1 MYPNSGGFRA
11 MIEVL
16 SESYRA
22 ALAAMTVSGPR
33 SLLRRAEME
42 AEERGGG
49 DVGPGALSAHLK
61 SSSLNDPLRK
71 ELHIA
76 VARWDVV
83 DKEDG
88 WTDAT
93 EARTSERRATI
104 YRLLGLE
111 EGQKQIFDELFP
123 LDSEQTVVISDSF
136 TPWYSQEARA
146 GRADLYYKSYA
157 QYLERKNWAP
167 TALASLDEAT
177 SDVVSRL
184 SDPQQAE
191 PYQSKGLVVGY
202 VQSGKT
208 ANFTGVIA
216 KSIDA
221 GYRLI
226 IVLTGTIDVLRR
238 QTQRRIDMELVGKE
252 NIVRGVDPLDSELRA
267 RVDYYDD
274 PDWEAKFV
282 EYGFLPSMNNLP
294 DIIRLT
300 TAKKDYQDLGSGIV
314 ALEFDKRDKTL
325 PLWSAENLP
334 YSSAR
339 IAIVK
344 KNSSVLKKLLIDIR
358 RVRNKTHEIPT
369 LIIDD
374 ESDQASINTSNPD
387 SWKSGERTRTAI
399 NKAISEL
406 LELMPRAQ
414 YVGYTATPFANVF
427 VDPSDAQDIF
437 PKDFLISL
445 KRPPGYMGVA
455 DFHDMEKLDAEDR
468 TYANSN
474 EMALIRDATT
484 ASGAPKLGECIDA
497 FVLTGAVKLYRAARS
512 EETYRHHTMLVHES
526 VKQTDHK
533 ETAEEV
539 HGLWQEGA
547 YSSPKGLARL
557 KELYEKDILPVCRA
571 RSGTYSYPEEFKDLV
586 PYIGQAIAKITEV
599 SSNPVIVVNGDK
611 AMANEEVDFD
621 KREVWRILVGG
632 TKLSRGFTVEGLT
645 ISYYRRKTR
654 QADTLM
660 QMGRW
665 FGFRTGYRDLVRL
678 YVGRSEPDGKTTVD
692 LYEAFEAIVKDEE
705 AFRDQLRQYS
715 VMVDGRPQ
723 ITPKDIPPLVS
734 QHLPWLRPAARNKMF
749 NAELVVRKSPGSLV
763 IPLAYPQQRK
773 DMAHNYSAVEPLLAA
788 ASQKVRLLVPE
799 LENVQATSFEA
810 FIGEVDS
817 ATVIGAV
824 ECIRWSF
831 PDYFRPDIAFLRKV
845 CGSGATWLVIAPQTA
860 EADRRRDLP
869 GVGERTVVKR
879 DLRAG
884 RDMLWGEPT
893 DRKHRPAAQ
902 FIAGSFPDYG
912 DTQLAARRK
921 DNMGAILIYPMALD
935 PEGLPEAPSR
945 DEVVLAVGW
954 ITPAGATYGDP
965 RLVQFRVKNTAW
977 PNAAIVSTE

>member
-1 MYPNSGGFRA
+1 MTD
-11 MIEVL
+11 VL
-16 SESYRA
+16 SKSYRA
-22 ALAAMTVSGPR
+22 ALGALNVSGPGP
-33 SLLRRAEME
+33 LLLRAEME
-42 AEERGGG
+42 AKLSGGGG
-49 DVGPGALSAHLK
+49 DVGAAALNAYLNMSP
-61 SSSLNDPLRK
+61 LNDPLRK

-76 VARWDVV
+76 VSRWDVS
-83 DKEDG
+83 DPDIE
-88 WTDAT
+88 WTGAT
-93 EARTSERRATI
+93 EARTPERRRTV

-111 EGQKQIFDELFP
+111 EGLVRTFDELFP

-136 TPWYSQEARA
+136 TPWYSPELRVKR
-146 GRADLYYKSYA
+146 GELYYNSYSR
-157 QYLERKNWAP
+157 YLENKGWAP

-208 ANFTGVIA
+208 ANFTGVVA
-216 KSIDA
+216 KAVDA

-252 NIVRGVDPLDSELRA
+252 NILRGSDIDDPMLRA
-267 RVDYYDD
+267 REDYTDD
-274 PDWEAKFV
+274 PDWDTKFV
-282 EYGFLPSMNNLP
+282 EYGFLPSTKQHP

-300 TAKKDYQDLGSGIV
+300 SAKGDYKDLKAGIV
-314 ALEFDKRDKTL
+314 TLEFEKRDINK
-325 PLWSAENLP
+325 PLWHPENLP

-344 KNSSVLKKLLIDIR
+344 KNKSVLTKLLTDIK
-358 RVRNKTHEIPT
+358 RVRTPTHEIPT

-374 ESDQASINTSNPD
+374 ESDQASINTSDPKKWA
-387 SWKSGERTRTAI
+387 SAEPERTAI
-399 NKAISEL
+399 NDAISKL

-437 PKDFLISL
+437 PKDFLVSL

-455 DFHDMEKLDAEDR
+455 DFHDMEKLDPEDR

-474 EMALIRDATT
+474 EMALIRNATT
-484 ASGAPKLGECIDA
+484 DSGQSKLSECIDA
-497 FVLTGAVKLYRAARS
+497 FVLTGAVKLYRTAKDEKS
-512 EETYRHHTMLVHES
+512 FPHHTLLIHES

-539 HGLWQEGA
+539 QRLWQEGA
-547 YSSPKGLARL
+547 YSSPGGLARL
-557 KELYEKDILPVCRA
+557 KTLYEKDILPVCRA
-571 RSGTYSYPEEFKDLV
+571 RSGPFSYPEVFEDLV
-586 PYIGQAIAKITEV
+586 PYIGRAIAKITEV

-611 AMANEEVDFD
+611 AVANEEVDFD

-645 ISYYRRKTR
+645 VSYYRRKTK

-665 FGFRTGYRDLVRL
+665 FGFREGYSDLVRL
-678 YVGRSEPDGKTTVD
+678 YVGRSEPDGKKTVD

-723 ITPKDIPPLVS
+723 ITPKEIPPLVS

-749 NAELVVRKSPGSLV
+749 NAELVVRKSPGSPV
-763 IPLAYPQQRK
+763 IPLAYPK
-773 DMAHNYSAVEPLLAA
+773 IPKEMAHNYAAVEPLFTS
-788 ASQKVRLLVPE
+788 ASQEVVLQVPKSGSVR
-799 LENVQATSFEA
+799 ATCFDA
-810 FIGEVDS
+810 FVGEVDS
-817 ATVIGAV
+817 ATVIAAV
-824 ECIRWSF
+824 EGIRWSF
-831 PDYFRPDIAFLRKV
+831 KDYLRPDIAFLRKV
-845 CGSGATWLVIAPQTA
+845 CESDTRWLVIAPQTT
-860 EADRRRDLP
+860 EADSRKNLPGIGPRTVVRRDLRP
-869 GVGERTVVKR
+869 GRN
-879 DLRAG
+879 
-884 RDMLWGEPT
+884 MLWGEPT
-893 DRKHRPAAQ
+893 DPKHRPAAQ
-902 FIAGSFPDYG
+902 FVAGAYPDYG
-912 DTQLAARRK
+912 DEELKARLK
-921 DNMGAILIYPMALD
+921 DDMGAILIYPMAPD
-935 PEGLPEAPSR
+935 PKSLPDAPSR
-945 DEVVLAVGW
+945 DQVVLAVGW
-954 ITPAGATYGDP
+954 ITPSGNTFGDP
-965 RLVQFRVKNTAW
+965 RLVQFRVKNKAL
-977 PNAAIVSTE
+977 PNAAIVSTD